1 MSFQP
6 VLPLS
11 GSAGWAFL
19 KRTEAAQANAFQRQ
33 PALQRDEAYFRER
46 IGTIRD
52 AGALVGDRRLLRI
65 TLEAFGLE
73 ADVNARAFLRQVLE
87 QGTARPEALAN
98 RLADP
103 RYRDFA
109 QAFGFGTPGGPRTGA
124 AGFADQTMER
134 WKERRFEAAI
144 GQQDNSMRLA
154 LNARRELAALANG
167 SGTED
172 AKWFRIMG
180 NPPLRTVV
188 QSALGLPQSLVSVD
202 LDRQL
207 GILKARAETVLG
219 SEAVSQFRDPARV
232 DSLIRRYLAQPDA
245 LARTGPG
252 AAALTILQSGSWM
265 RRV

>member
-6 VLPLS
+6 VLPLT
-11 GSAGWAFL
+11 GTAGWAFL
-19 KRTEAAQANAFQRQ
+19 KRTEAAQAAAFQRQ
-33 PALQRDEAYFRER
+33 PALQRDETYFREK
-46 IGTIRD
+46 IGTVRE
-52 AGALVGDRRLLRI
+52 ASALVDDRRLLRI

-103 RYRDFA
+103 RYREFS
-109 QAFGFGTPGGPRTGA
+109 QAFGFGTTGGPRTNA
-124 AGFADQTMER
+124 AGFADQIVSR

-144 GQQDNSMRLA
+144 GQQDNSLRLA
-154 LNARRELAALANG
+154 LNARRELAALARG

-180 NPPLRTVV
+180 NTPLRTVV
-188 QSALGLPQSLVSVD
+188 QGALGLPQSFVSVD

-207 GILKARAETVLG
+207 GILKARAESVLG
-219 SEAVSQFRDPARV
+219 SGKVSQFSDPARV
-232 DSLIRRYLAQPDA
+232 DAVVRRYLAQSA
-245 LARTGPG
+245 EVSRTGPG
-252 AAALTILQSGSWM
+252 AAALTILQSGGWM
-265 RRV
+265 RRL